1 MICISPVT
9 NGTERSFTCLLASC
23 MFYLLECYFK
33 HFAHLFLGFL
43 IETEFIEG
51 LNILRILVHC
61 WYMYLNILSN
71 FNDCLFI
78 FIEVSLKNRIAKYL
92 NLAYQFCFFE
102 ICLFILSKKSVKS
115 KKSKAM
121 KILLMLFFNIFYRFI
136 LACRS
141 VSNFKTCCV
150 C

>member
-9 NGTERSFTCLLASC
+9 NGTEHSFTCLLASC

-92 NLAYQFCFFE
+92 NLAYQFCFLKFAF
-102 ICLFILSKKSVKS
+102 LFYLRNLWNLRNLKPWKFFSCYFSISF
-115 KKSKAM
+115 
-121 KILLMLFFNIFYRFI
+121 IDLF
-136 LACRS
+136 
-141 VSNFKTCCV
+141 
-150 C
+150 